1 MYRKQMRWLLSI
13 SLLGMFL
20 SSCAVASVWCGQ
32 NGLIRLSFT
41 EGDSLVGVLATEPDS
56 SGLTAVDLYAV
67 LDDVELVAR
76 DGEKF
81 VSLGGFEFK
90 LAIEG
95 AEGIIQAQEFPF
107 RQFNMGQQLGTCY
120 VGIYPGLAITAGRA
134 TLVHWRIL
142 FRGKPQNV
150 VFRLDPTGLRSCATL
165 AGCEQHHP
173 YALYTGTPTAGQT
186 GDMFGAGYVP
196 AYLNFDGEADLSP
209 VTGSGAWHEVGV
221 YRRK

>member
-1 MYRKQMRWLLSI
+1 MYRGQMRWLLLI
-13 SLLGMFL
+13 SFLGMF
-20 SSCAVASVWCGQ
+20 STGGAVASVWCGQ

-41 EGDSLVGVLATEPDS
+41 EGDSLVGVLAAKPDS

-81 VSLGGFEFK
+81 VSLGGFELK
-90 LAIEG
+90 MVIEG

-120 VGIYPGLAITAGRA
+120 VGIYPGLAIKEGRA
-134 TLVHWRIL
+134 TLVHWHIL

-150 VFRLDPTGLRSCATL
+150 VFRLDPAGLRSCATL

-196 AYLNFDGEADLSP
+196 AYLNFDGEADLTPITS
-209 VTGSGAWHEVGV
+209 TGLWSEVGV
-221 YRRK
+221 YSRE